1 MAQSANDR
9 DKNRDRAEGH
19 TSGDFGKRLA
29 SLEERLGAAKQRHPE
44 RAETERRGNAMGIAF
59 RIATELVA
67 GVLVG
72 ALIGW
77 QLDEWLGTKPILLL
91 VFFVLGA
98 AAGILNV
105 MRTAREM
112 QSGSGPEGE

>member
-1 MAQSANDR
+1 
-9 DKNRDRAEGH
+9 
-19 TSGDFGKRLA
+19 
-29 SLEERLGAAKQRHPE
+29 
-44 RAETERRGNAMGIAF
+44 MGLAF

-77 QLDEWLGTKPILLL
+77 QLDRWLSTAPVMLLI
-91 VFFVLGA
+91 FFLLGA

-105 MRTAREM
+105 VRVAKKM
-112 QSGSGPEGE
+112 QPGRNGPADGQ

>member
-1 MAQSANDR
+1 MTQSADDR
-9 DKNRDRAEGH
+9 DENRDRPEGQA
-19 TSGDFGKRLA
+19 SGDFGKRLA
-29 SLEERLGAAKQRHPE
+29 SLEERLGAAKGRHP
-44 RAETERRGNAMGIAF
+44 APADAERRGSAMGVAF

-112 QSGSGPEGE
+112 QSGPDPEGE